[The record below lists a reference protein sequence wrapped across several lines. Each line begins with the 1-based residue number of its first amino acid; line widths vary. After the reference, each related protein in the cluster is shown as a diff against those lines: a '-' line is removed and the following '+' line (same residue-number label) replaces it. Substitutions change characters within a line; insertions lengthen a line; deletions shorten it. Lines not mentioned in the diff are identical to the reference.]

1 MRLTRKLSRF
11 GALVVSEF
19 RTWLVIG
26 ACVLIVTVVMV
37 LLFAPFFDVRQIH
50 IRRQDP
56 RIDLEDIQ
64 QTLKPLFKQ
73 RLLLVTKGQVSAML
87 QSEYPDID
95 HVDIVK
101 EYPSTLTVSIYL
113 ESIAAAVIIDDSDAS
128 AASQTGAIVGSGSYA
143 YITRSGY
150 YVNSPIK
157 LTGSTPIPTLR
168 LTDWGIRPQNRTPA
182 LPPDFIEEIFA
193 ARDTL
198 RTDFG
203 LTTRDIAVYV
213 RAQEFHIRTN
223 KVTLWFDLKSPL
235 PVQFQRFREF
245 LKTLTLDQAKEY
257 VDLRIADKIIYK

>member
-1 MRLTRKLSRF
+1 MTHRRWSEQFPIFRRGSKLEKMPLRSPRRLPKHLNRETSLYSRMLAKQTYQTTDRTARRRRERWMRFTRKLSRL

-26 ACVLIVTVVMV
+26 ACVMIVTTVMV

-73 RLLLVTKGQVSAML
+73 RLLLVTKNQVSAML
-87 QSEYPDID
+87 QNEYPDID

-101 EYPSTLTVSIYL
+101 DYPSTLTVSIYL

-128 AASQTGAIVGSGSYA
+128 AATQTGAIVGSGSYA

-168 LTDWGIRPQNRTPA
+168 RK
-182 LPPDFIEEIFA
+182 PPRA
-193 ARDTL
+193 ARSL
-198 RTDFG
+198 RTCSNRRR
-203 LTTRDIAVYV
+203 LS
-213 RAQEFHIRTN
+213 IRCA
-223 KVTLWFDLKSPL
+223 PC
-235 PVQFQRFREF
+235 R
-245 LKTLTLDQAKEY
+245 
-257 VDLRIADKIIYK
+257 RIA